1 MPSNTVGSFK
11 GFYGKRFWAAV
22 FGKLCTLC
30 SPLAIP
36 TFISALKALISPEV
50 QRDTKEPFSTLE
62 ELEFP
67 GHLWGSLAEQV
78 VKVSCVHIPL

>member
-1 MPSNTVGSFK
+1 M
-11 GFYGKRFWAAV
+11 

-36 TFISALKALISPEV
+36 TFISTLRALISPEA
-50 QRDTKEPFSTLE
+50 QRDTKEPFSTPE
-62 ELEFP
+62 ELGFP
-67 GHLWGSLAEQV
+67 GHLWGSLAEQQC